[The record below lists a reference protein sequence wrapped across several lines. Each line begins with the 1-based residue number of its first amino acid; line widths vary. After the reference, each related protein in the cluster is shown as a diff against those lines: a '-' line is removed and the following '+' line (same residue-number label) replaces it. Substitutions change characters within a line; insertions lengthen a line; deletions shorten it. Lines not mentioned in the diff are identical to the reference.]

1 MPGSPPVKVGAVSP
15 ASTDADA
22 AADANAGLED
32 LDEVDDE
39 VSDVGGNGHDDAGDD
54 EWDGE
59 PTPSGLSWGQAL
71 VLAAATAFLGF
82 AVAFFLHRDQSPGTD
97 SVDVGFVQDMISH
110 HEQALAL
117 SQYELANGSDP
128 TVKSFAREVLIA
140 QSMEIGSMDRLL
152 DQWNTGRGS
161 PSRDAMAWMGMATP
175 VDQMPGMATDDQ
187 LRALRE
193 ATGAE
198 ADALFLELM
207 AAHHVGG
214 IHMAEYAAEHAG
226 TAKARRLAAGM
237 AYNQAIEVN
246 EYAST
251 AERLGLP
258 ADIQTIDV
266 PPAPT
271 G

>member
-1 MPGSPPVKVGAVSP
+1 VSP

-22 AADANAGLED
+22 AADANTD
-32 LDEVDDE
+32 LADE

-54 EWDGE
+54 DWEGE

-71 VLAAATAFLGF
+71 VFAAATAFLGF
-82 AVAFFLHRDQSPGTD
+82 AVAFFLHRDQSPGAD

-152 DQWNTGRGS
+152 DQWHTGRGS
-161 PSRDAMAWMGMATP
+161 PSREAMAWMDMATP

-187 LRALRE
+187 VRALRE

-214 IHMAEYAAEHAG
+214 IHMAEYAAEHASTG
-226 TAKARRLAAGM
+226 KARLLAAGM

-258 ADIQTIDV
+258 VEIETVDV